1 MKFRRQEG
9 DNLEAPEVLPQVL
22 LKTLQSL
29 ESESLI
35 IIPGEQILFQS
46 PGITNFAIVKDER
59 ITSEDL
65 MALIRVARRTNETHR
80 SRIEIA
86 RGPIGAGKREFE
98 VSVSPLNDEG
108 MVLVLISDQSE
119 ARRIDAVRRDFVANV
134 SHELK
139 TPIGAL
145 GLLSEAILGA
155 KDQPDAVVK
164 FASRMQM
171 EAKRLTDLV
180 QEIIDLSRLQS
191 SDPLQK
197 AFDVE
202 ASDVVRE
209 AVAQAALSA
218 ESRKITVEIGEI
230 EDATVIG
237 DRDQLIMA
245 VLNLVE
251 NAINY
256 SPENTKVSVV
266 VKVKQELLEI
276 SVTDQGIGI
285 AEGEL
290 ARVFERFYRVD
301 PARSRMTGGTGLGL
315 SIVKHVALN
324 HGGDI
329 KVWSKEGVG
338 STFTLQLPI
347 ARSIEGEKS

>member
-9 DNLEAPEVLPQVL
+9 ENLEAQELLPQVL

-35 IIPGEQILFQS
+35 IVPGEKILFQS
-46 PGITNFAIVKDER
+46 PGISSFAIVKDER

-65 MALIRVARRTNETHR
+65 MALIRVARRTNESHR

-230 EDATVIG
+230 EDATVNG

-266 VKVKQELLEI
+266 VKVKEELLEI

-329 KVWSKEGVG
+329 KVWSREGVG

-347 ARSIEGEKS
+347 TEKVRGVSL